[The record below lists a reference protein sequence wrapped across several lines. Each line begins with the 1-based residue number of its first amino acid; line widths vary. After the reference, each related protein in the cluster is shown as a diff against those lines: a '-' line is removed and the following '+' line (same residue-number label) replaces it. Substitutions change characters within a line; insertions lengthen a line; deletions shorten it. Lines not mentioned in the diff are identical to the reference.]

1 MIINSRVANFEILYL
16 SFFIGLF
23 LSFSLFI
30 SLEKISLRPWL
41 RKKNNSEVFL
51 EKREKVIQGSQS
63 LVLVFVKSV
72 PRLSFILPVLR
83 LNLQLI
89 QQYSRLLQDKISTI
103 EGGSSSFIV
112 HAAAFR
118 FNTEFHSYAV
128 SYGILSSLIHFC
140 HHVEFESAGNFSL
153 PIQNIT

>member
-41 RKKNNSEVFL
+41 RKKNQLSEVFL
-51 EKREKVIQGSQS
+51 EKREKVTQGSQC

-72 PRLSFILPVLR
+72 PRFY
-83 LNLQLI
+83 
-89 QQYSRLLQDKISTI
+89 QY
-103 EGGSSSFIV
+103 
-112 HAAAFR
+112 
-118 FNTEFHSYAV
+118 
-128 SYGILSSLIHFC
+128 
-140 HHVEFESAGNFSL
+140 
-153 PIQNIT
+153 